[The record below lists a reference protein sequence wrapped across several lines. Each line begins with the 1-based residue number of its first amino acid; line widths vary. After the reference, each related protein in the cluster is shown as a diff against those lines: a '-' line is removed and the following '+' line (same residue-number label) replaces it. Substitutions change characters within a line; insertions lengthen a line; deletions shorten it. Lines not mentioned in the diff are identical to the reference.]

1 MQPDQLGPYRIVGRL
16 GRGGM
21 GTVYQGV
28 NVDTDEPAAVKV
40 LARELGQEA
49 DFRHRFAS
57 EIETLRRLNHPNIV
71 RLFGFGE
78 QDDQLFYAMELVDGV
93 SLEEEINRGR
103 RFEWREVT
111 RIGVEICRALRHAH
125 DRGVIHRDIK
135 PANIL
140 LAADGSTKLSDF
152 GIARLFGSTRVTTA
166 GSVIGTVEYMAPE
179 QADGR
184 PADHRADL
192 YSLAGV
198 MYALLAGRPPFVAKT
213 LPEMLHKQRSV
224 VPDPVNSFVKGL
236 PDELS
241 EIIEKLL
248 AKKPSDR
255 IPNAL
260 VLGRRLNALLS
271 MGATRLAPPESK
283 SKPNG
288 ESAGEK
294 SEESSNGEN
303 KYGDVGFELTP
314 PARMHE
320 GHDPAALAETRDIG
334 DSDPSL
340 YIAGGTPADESL
352 PETRATGAFGA
363 FAAFEPPQ
371 EHVTQ
376 TPVPDERTFKAEG
389 KEDPQRTEYLKKT
402 VSKGRFT
409 VVPHEELD
417 RVVPHVEERHALIS
431 AQTWVLASALII
443 IGMGAWYA
451 LRPPSADALY
461 DKIMAKTA
469 DGSISSIESA
479 KDDIQKFLLNH
490 ADDPRCQSLQE
501 FEREIRLASLSRK
514 FKHRLKKDL
523 LPIEQ
528 AYIEADNYAWLDPEI
543 GARKLQALI
552 DLYGRDSEITGP
564 TGQCL
569 ELARR
574 QLDKLH
580 EEIDKSNPEH
590 LKRINSRLDLADK
603 LSKSEPEEAMSIWKA
618 VVELYSQ
625 KPWAAEAVRRAE
637 EAMEKAASKPEST
650 AGTKA
655 ENRVS
660 TLPDG
665 KKPDTKMQ

>member
-28 NVDTDEPAAVKV
+28 NVDSDEPAAVKV
-40 LARELGQEA
+40 LARELGQEE

-78 QDDQLFYAMELVDGV
+78 QDDQLFYAMELVDGI

-103 RFEWREVT
+103 RFEWREVS

-184 PADHRADL
+184 PIDHRADL

-213 LPEMLHKQRSV
+213 LHEMLHKQRSV

-260 VLGRRLNALLS
+260 VLGRRLDSLLS
-271 MGATRLAPPESK
+271 MGTTRAAPSESEAE
-283 SKPNG
+283 PDV
-288 ESAGEK
+288 
-294 SEESSNGEN
+294 ESSGDKSHESSDGEN
-303 KYGDVGFELTP
+303 KYEDVGFELTP
-314 PARMHE
+314 PARMPE
-320 GHDPAALAETRDIG
+320 GNDPAALAVTRDIG

-340 YIAGGTPADESL
+340 YLADGAPADESL
-352 PETRATGAFGA
+352 PETRATDAFGA
-363 FAAFEPPQ
+363 FAAVESPQ
-371 EHVTQ
+371 GKA
-376 TPVPDERTFKAEG
+376 PVPPAPDEKTNK
-389 KEDPQRTEYLKKT
+389 DLQRTEYLQKT
-402 VSKGRFT
+402 VNKGRFT
-409 VVPHEELD
+409 AVPHEELD
-417 RVVPHVEERHALIS
+417 RVVPRVAERHALIS
-431 AQTWVLASALII
+431 AQTWVLAAALII

-461 DKIMAKTA
+461 EKITAKTA
-469 DGSISSIESA
+469 DGTIASIESA
-479 KDDIQKFLLNH
+479 KDDIKKFLLNH

-501 FEREIRLASLSRK
+501 FEREIRLASLSRR
-514 FKHRLKKDL
+514 FKHRLKKEL

-528 AYIEADNYAWLDPEI
+528 AYIEADNYAWLDPEM
-543 GARKLQALI
+543 GVKKLQALV

-574 QLDKLH
+574 QLEKLRA
-580 EEIDKSNPEH
+580 EIGKSNPEH
-590 LKRINSRLDLADK
+590 LKRINSRLELADK
-603 LSKSEPEEAMSIWKA
+603 LITSEPEEAVAIWKA
-618 VVELYSQ
+618 VVELYAQ
-625 KPWAAEAVRRAE
+625 KPWAAAAVSRAE
-637 EAMEKAASKPEST
+637 EAMDKAVSKPKSIAEAKTESRVGALPDEEKA
-650 AGTKA
+650 
-655 ENRVS
+655 
-660 TLPDG
+660 
-665 KKPDTKMQ
+665 DTKIQ